1 MPQVDFNNHE
11 TGKHAAL
18 RGTLPCF
25 WLYQVLL
32 GNSRSTNSLPGK
44 DLAMKATWLYRI
56 AAVLFILFAAGAS
69 FWVFIFSP
77 PFPAGGGGF
86 VAVDNVFF
94 YIKNTTHTPQSI
106 FFAFCLSFLHLL
118 I

>member
-1 MPQVDFNNHE
+1 MERRRPGQRLKTMPQVDFNNHE

-32 GNSRSTNSLPGK
+32 GNSRSTNSLLGK

-56 AAVLFILFAAGAS
+56 AAVLFILFAAGDNFRCFS
-69 FWVFIFSP
+69 FRPHSP
-77 PFPAGGGGF
+77 GGGAG
-86 VAVDNVFF
+86 VCAGDKV
-94 YIKNTTHTPQSI
+94 
-106 FFAFCLSFLHLL
+106 SFL
-118 I
+118 

>member
-32 GNSRSTNSLPGK
+32 GNSRSTNSLLGK

-56 AAVLFILFAAGAS
+56 AAVLFILFAAGATL
-69 FWVFIFSP
+69 WVFCFPP
-77 PFPAGGGGF
+77 PFPGSGGGF
-86 VAVDNVFF
+86 FSGYKGGFFKKKGDPHLTRIFFRVLVFF
-94 YIKNTTHTPQSI
+94 SGVW
-106 FFAFCLSFLHLL
+106 
-118 I
+118 

>member
-1 MPQVDFNNHE
+1 MERRRPGQRLKTMPQVDFNNHE

-32 GNSRSTNSLPGK
+32 GNSRSTNSLLGK

-56 AAVLFILFAAGAS
+56 AAVLFILFAAGDN
-69 FWVFIFSP
+69 FWVFCFPP
-77 PFPAGGGGF
+77 PFRGGGGGVF
-86 VAVDNVFF
+86 VGE
-94 YIKNTTHTPQSI
+94 
-106 FFAFCLSFLHLL
+106 
-118 I
+118 